1 MSKVIVDWF
10 HRYLSDPE
18 AIAIVLVIVG
28 AIAIIKTMGH
38 IFAPLIAGI
47 IIAYLLYGVINK
59 LEKMRCPHLLAV
71 ILVYTLFLGTLLL
84 VLLWLLPL
92 LWQEIINLFNALPGM
107 VNHAQ
112 ALLLTLQDR
121 FPNIMWA
128 EQLKQFALGLSSY
141 AANFGK
147 VIVTF
152 SLTSLMNIVTITIYL
167 VLVPLLVF
175 FFLRDKTQILNWIR
189 KLMPKKRRIIGQVWR
204 EVDSKI
210 GNYIRGRIIEIILIT
225 IITASIFAV
234 MGLNY
239 AALLGA
245 LVGFSVVIPYIG
257 MFVVTFPVVIVAFV
271 QWGLSQHFFYILLSY
286 ALIALLDANV
296 LVPMLFA
303 EAMDLHPVAIILA
316 VLIFGSLGG
325 FWGVFF
331 AIPLMTL
338 ANALFKAWPR
348 S

>member
-1 MSKVIVDWF
+1 
-10 HRYLSDPE
+10 
-18 AIAIVLVIVG
+18 
-28 AIAIIKTMGH
+28 
-38 IFAPLIAGI
+38 
-47 IIAYLLYGVINK
+47 
-59 LEKMRCPHLLAV
+59 
-71 ILVYTLFLGTLLL
+71 
-84 VLLWLLPL
+84 
-92 LWQEIINLFNALPGM
+92 
-107 VNHAQ
+107 
-112 ALLLTLQDR
+112 
-121 FPNIMWA
+121 
-128 EQLKQFALGLSSY
+128 
-141 AANFGK
+141 
-147 VIVTF
+147 
-152 SLTSLMNIVTITIYL
+152 
-167 VLVPLLVF
+167 
-175 FFLRDKTQILNWIR
+175 
-189 KLMPKKRRIIGQVWR
+189 MPKKRRIIGQVWR